1 METLLSRC
9 ERDRRLRFMLSPT
22 DCTQAQACVPARR
35 VERGQRGQRRALG
48 IEKFVRCASD
58 RQKLCAAQAGGRFFF
73 IAFGEKRQ
81 PSQISQLNTNTRK
94 WPLPLLAERVS
105 TTTSRSFTVAPPTA
119 ETIASQRV
127 RSGS

>member
-22 DCTQAQACVPARR
+22 DCTQTQACVPARR
-35 VERGQRGQRRALG
+35 VERGQRRALG
-48 IEKFVRCASD
+48 IEKFVHCASD